1 MGLIMAALQAGIST
15 ARDQWL
21 EYFICPSLPPE
32 TLMVQGQ
39 KQTKGNNKG
48 NDNIITNGSGIVVA
62 DGQCMIIVEQG
73 RVMEICAEPGEY
85 TYDIGAEPGIFSGK
99 FGAGIV
105 ASVKEA
111 WKRFKH
117 GGDVAMDQRVYYF
130 NTKEIMGNLFGT
142 PTPIPFRIVDKNIG
156 LDLDSS
162 LRCNGTYS
170 FYISD
175 PMQFYQF
182 TTGGNF
188 SGAFTKASN
197 NLDVQLRSE
206 FLKALQPALGKLSTL
221 GIRYSDLPNH
231 TNELCD
237 ALNEALADKWAAQRG
252 IKIGEV
258 IINSATIPPEDHDMI
273 KQAQRAAINRD
284 PNMAAA
290 TMVGAQAQAMQ
301 DAAKNTS
308 GAVNAFMGMGM
319 AQNAG
324 GVNAAQLFAMGQQAA
339 APAAPA
345 AAAPAA
351 NTWTCA
357 CGTANTGKFC
367 MNCGATKPAPAQG
380 WTCSCGTVNQGKFC
394 MECGKTKPAG
404 APLYRCDKCG
414 WQPSDPANPPKFCP
428 ECGDVFDEK
437 DVQA

>member
-221 GIRYSDLPNH
+221 GIR
-231 TNELCD
+231 
-237 ALNEALADKWAAQRG
+237 
-252 IKIGEV
+252 
-258 IINSATIPPEDHDMI
+258 
-273 KQAQRAAINRD
+273 
-284 PNMAAA
+284 
-290 TMVGAQAQAMQ
+290 
-301 DAAKNTS
+301 
-308 GAVNAFMGMGM
+308 
-319 AQNAG
+319 
-324 GVNAAQLFAMGQQAA
+324 
-339 APAAPA
+339 
-345 AAAPAA
+345 
-351 NTWTCA
+351 
-357 CGTANTGKFC
+357 
-367 MNCGATKPAPAQG
+367 
-380 WTCSCGTVNQGKFC
+380 
-394 MECGKTKPAG
+394 
-404 APLYRCDKCG
+404 
-414 WQPSDPANPPKFCP
+414 
-428 ECGDVFDEK
+428 
-437 DVQA
+437 

>member
-1 MGLIMAALQAGIST
+1 MAALQAGIST

-105 ASVKEA
+105 TSVKEA

-142 PTPIPFRIVDKNIG
+142 PTPIPFRIVDRNIG

-237 ALNEALADKWAAQRG
+237 ALNEALAEKWAAQRG
-252 IKIGEV
+252 IKLGEV

-301 DAAKNTS
+301 DAAKNTN

-324 GVNAAQLFAMGQQAA
+324 GVNAAQLFAMGQQNGAQA
-339 APAAPA
+339 AP

-394 MECGKTKPAG
+394 MECGKTKPAD

-414 WQPSDPANPPKFCP
+414 WQPSDPSNPPKFCP
-428 ECGDVFDEK
+428 ECGDVFDDK